1 MRLRGLCC
9 LAGGF
14 MVLSGT
20 GALADDSGAPVA
32 TAPTSTD
39 QKIAQ
44 WLKDAPPTEGESDE
58 RPVRGRGCQAA
69 APDRK
74 MHGEVGAAI
83 GSGGYRSAYGVVNMP
98 MGDSS
103 SATVA
108 VATEQGRGWGR
119 GRWGGGGASFAFSG
133 AWRSG
138 HAGPTHPHHA
148 AANCSQEADAAAAPP
163 AGAPEPVPDAS
174 GGIPPQH

>member
-69 APDRK
+69 APDHK

-98 MGDSS
+98 LGDSS

-119 GRWGGGGASFAFSG
+119 GRWGGNSFAFSG

-138 HAGPTHPHHA
+138 QA
-148 AANCSQEADAAAAPP
+148 AAMHPRRAASNCAQQADAAPPPSEAA
-163 AGAPEPVPDAS
+163 EPTPDAS